1 MKTKTIFENI
11 KLFID
16 EFINPG
22 LAMHGGHMAAS
33 KFEDGILY
41 VTLSGGCQGCAAS
54 KETLQDQIKVCL
66 IEEFPD
72 MTDLVDMTDHSK
84 AQNPYFGE

>member
-1 MKTKTIFENI
+1 MKTKKIFENI

-41 VTLSGGCQGCAAS
+41 VKLSGGCQGCAAS

-72 MTDLVDMTDHSK
+72 MTDLVDMTDHSN
-84 AQNPYFGE
+84 AQNPYYGE